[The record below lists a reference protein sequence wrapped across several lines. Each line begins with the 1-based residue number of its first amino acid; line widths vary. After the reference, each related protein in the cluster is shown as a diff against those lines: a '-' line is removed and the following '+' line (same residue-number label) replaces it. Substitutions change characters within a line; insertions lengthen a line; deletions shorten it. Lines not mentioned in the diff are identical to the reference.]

1 MKDKIKEIAY
11 QVKLLDDDGW
21 NTSNLTRDVEKFAEL
36 IIREC
41 MKVIE
46 EEQDKL
52 PCDNV
57 YHTGIKNGV
66 WQASEIISKHF
77 GVEQ

>member
-11 QVKLLDDDGW
+11 QVKLLDADGW

-41 MKVIE
+41 MRVIE

-66 WQASEIISKHF
+66 WQASEIISEHF
-77 GVEQ
+77 GVER

>member
-1 MKDKIKEIAY
+1 M
-11 QVKLLDDDGW
+11 
-21 NTSNLTRDVEKFAEL
+21 R
-36 IIREC
+36 
-41 MKVIE
+41 VIE